1 MTHNMKTFIIHE
13 TVPVVQYRTIAIEA
27 ENEEEAVNKYLN
39 NPDLNFDIDITEE
52 FDWDNAEIVGV
63 AEEEK

>member
-52 FDWDNAEIVGV
+52 FDWNGSRIVGV
-63 AEEEK
+63 EEEE

>member
-63 AEEEK
+63 AEEEE